1 LIFFLRSKSK
11 AFLLAQKVAQ
21 PPKGKALSIQTIR
34 EKEEIVKITK
44 FIRRIS
50 NALQKAF
57 TKAFK

>member
-1 LIFFLRSKSK
+1 
-11 AFLLAQKVAQ
+11 VAQ